1 MSDNILLVDD
11 DPDSIQLLGRI
22 LGDVGNLRFA
32 TSGEDALRLA
42 RESTPDLMLLDA
54 EMPGISGFQ
63 VLEAFKAE
71 PELADVPVI
80 FVTSHSEP
88 EFEVSG
94 FERGAA
100 DFIAKPVSP
109 PLVLARVKT
118 QLRVKRLADELRR
131 ISKTDP
137 LTGVANRRRFDA
149 LLEQEWQRAQR
160 AGDPLA
166 LLMIDV
172 DHFKLYNDHYGHP
185 AGDACLRAVAQAL
198 LGASL
203 RPADLVAR
211 YGGEEFVILLPQT
224 PRAGAEHVARGVLDA
239 VEALGIP
246 HAASLTA
253 LHITVSV
260 GVACYDESSACWLP
274 QSADSHVAQDR
285 RVRCEPEDLLEAA
298 DKALYCAK
306 HAGRAQARLLDIA
319 DAGKPERA
327 CDITPSSHK
336 PLAEGVE
343 IRAPQAASSAAPGER
358 ALLGVRVLVVDD
370 HSLDVMKLI
379 LELEGAQVWLASNG
393 QEAID
398 LIRSEPD
405 GFDVVLMDVQMPV
418 LDGHAATRRIR
429 HELRLKDLPIIGLTG
444 DAQSSARDQGVAAGM
459 DDYIVKPYV
468 IETLVSRILHHVQPA
483 CRLRPRPINTETQ
496 AQQRATLPWQEIE
509 GIDSNDVRARL
520 RDDFGLFRAMLQR
533 LLDEFH
539 DVAIPGAAQDRA
551 GLALHAQR
559 MHRLVGS
566 AGMLGAT
573 VIHQL
578 AGQAQAAS
586 AAGDGLA
593 AVHLATRLGAELH
606 RLQQCAAP
614 VLLAASADNEAHQAT
629 LAGANGP
636 GAQDLADLLLSLR
649 QQSLAAVERFRNISP
664 QLQRILG
671 KGQYERVCQHM
682 DKLQFVEAADVLE
695 ARQR

>member
-1 MSDNILLVDD
+1 
-11 DPDSIQLLGRI
+11 
-22 LGDVGNLRFA
+22 
-32 TSGEDALRLA
+32 
-42 RESTPDLMLLDA
+42 
-54 EMPGISGFQ
+54 
-63 VLEAFKAE
+63 
-71 PELADVPVI
+71 
-80 FVTSHSEP
+80 
-88 EFEVSG
+88 
-94 FERGAA
+94 
-100 DFIAKPVSP
+100 
-109 PLVLARVKT
+109 
-118 QLRVKRLADELRR
+118 
-131 ISKTDP
+131 
-137 LTGVANRRRFDA
+137 
-149 LLEQEWQRAQR
+149 
-160 AGDPLA
+160 
-166 LLMIDV
+166 MIDV

-224 PRAGAEHVARGVLDA
+224 PRAGAEHVALGVLDA
-239 VEALGIP
+239 VEALGIA
-246 HAASLTA
+246 HVASLTA
-253 LHITVSV
+253 QHITVSV
-260 GVACYDESSACWLP
+260 GIACYDDYSACGLP
-274 QSADSHVAQDR
+274 QSTDAHVAQDR
-285 RVRCEPEDLLEAA
+285 GIRCEPGDLLEAA

-306 HAGRAQARLLDIA
+306 HAGRGRARLLDIA

-336 PLAEGVE
+336 PPAEGLE
-343 IRAPQAASSAAPGER
+343 IRSPQAAFFAAPAER

-429 HELRLKDLPIIGLTG
+429 LDLRLKDLPIIGLTG

-459 DDYIVKPYV
+459 DDYIVKPYE
-468 IETLVSRILHHVQPA
+468 INTLVSRILHHVQPA
-483 CRLRPRPINTETQ
+483 CRLRPRPITAQPQPQ
-496 AQQRATLPWQEIE
+496 AQQRVTLPWEEIE
-509 GIDSNDVRARL
+509 GLDSIDVRARL

-533 LLDEFH
+533 LLDEFS

-551 GLALHAQR
+551 VLALHAQR

-573 VIHQL
+573 MVYQL
-578 AGQAQAAS
+578 AGQAEAVS
-586 AAGDGLA
+586 AAGDGEA
-593 AVHLATRLGAELH
+593 AVHLAARLGAELH

-614 VLLAASADNEAHQAT
+614 VLLAASADNEAQQAM

-636 GAQDLADLLLSLR
+636 AAQELADLLLSLR
-649 QQSLAAVERFRNISP
+649 QQSLVAIERFKSIAP
-664 QLQRILG
+664 QLQQILS
-671 KGQYERVCQHM
+671 KGRYERVCQHM

-695 ARQR
+695 ERQR